1 MRILVTGSSGLVGS
15 ALVAALEADGVEV
28 VRLLRRTP
36 TLGERAVRWQPAEG
50 SIDTEGLEGL
60 DGVVHLA
67 GEGIAERRWSAA
79 QKARIRNSRVDGTTL
94 LARTLARLDQPP
106 PVLVS
111 ASAIGF
117 YGDGGEDLLT
127 EHTSGGHDF
136 LADVVRAWEDAA
148 RPAAE
153 AGIRVVHP
161 RTGIVL
167 SADGG
172 ALGTQLLP
180 FRLGLGGR
188 IGDGRQWMSWIS
200 IDDEVGALRWLLER
214 ELEGPVNLT
223 SPNPV
228 RNTDYT
234 AALGRVLGR
243 PTFLPTPKAALWVR
257 LGRELTESL
266 LYVSQRVVPTKLTS
280 SGFSFRHPE
289 LEPALRAVL
298 DEPAGG

>member
-1 MRILVTGSSGLVGS
+1 MRILVTGSSGLIGS
-15 ALVAALEADGVEV
+15 ALVAALEADEIDV
-28 VRLLRRTP
+28 VRMLRRAP
-36 TLGERAVRWQPAEG
+36 TLGERAARWDPAAG
-50 SIDTEGLEGL
+50 SIDTEALEGL

-79 QKARIRNSRVDGTTL
+79 QKQRIRASRVDGTSL
-94 LARTLARLDQPP
+94 LARTLAGLDQPP
-106 PVLVS
+106 PVFVS
-111 ASAIGF
+111 ASAIGI

-127 EHTSGGHDF
+127 ERTPGAHDF
-136 LADVVRAWEDAA
+136 LADVVREWEDAA

-188 IGDGRQWMSWIS
+188 IGDGRQWMSWLTIG
-200 IDDEVGALRWLLER
+200 DEVRALRWLLDR

-228 RNTDYT
+228 RNADYT

-243 PTFLPTPKAALWVR
+243 PTFLPTPKPALWAR
-257 LGRELTESL
+257 LGRELTDAL
-266 LYVSQRVVPTKLTS
+266 LYVSQRVIPTKLTA
-280 SGFSFRHPE
+280 SGFSFEHPE

-298 DEPAGG
+298 GEPAPD